1 MVHSEVYL
9 NKYVVSI
16 APFSTPA
23 FTPNPIQKTALFCML
38 SLINFSS
45 IFQGGSADSICPYVR
60 TPMAPC
66 VVGVILYRCLGSVCR
81 RTERR
86 EAGDRSASDPS
97 AEPPTHSPRCRP
109 HTTTRRETICSP
121 RRWQFDSRRI
131 YVRPRTGPL
140 SAHG

>member
-23 FTPNPIQKTALFCML
+23 FTPPPFRKLLFFTCFRF
-38 SLINFSS
+38 LIFHPFSR
-45 IFQGGSADSICPYVR
+45 GSADTICPYVR

-97 AEPPTHSPRCRP
+97 AEPPTHSPHCRP